1 MNPYHKFLDLP
12 EAETQPD
19 YYGLLGVP
27 RFTDDVK
34 QIHAA
39 AVTRGQQLRD
49 WDNSKFY
56 LEANTVLDEVAH
68 ASLVLEDPIRKA
80 AYDAELRQTLGI
92 VSRPNPIPSTNEI
105 VATSPPKRVSKG
117 LVSPQPTPS
126 DKPADVVYALE
137 PSLVRPKNIEEL
149 FLRRRSSG
157 RRVFAA
163 SSVGVCVA
171 ALLGMTWAMRSGRTV
186 SSAISSPVTATSTNQ
201 VAPTPVSLSL
211 SPLTTVTLQAGDRRR
226 VAVQVNRTACQGA
239 TLVRA
244 QSLPAWLSAEPAV
257 ISAEESNGILE
268 LVAADS
274 AADATVTIR
283 IEATLAEMR
292 AEQLFDVVV
301 QSSEVRQWKGSGRR
315 IISVATADDHLVLV
329 GGADSTLHLW
339 NADSG
344 DEPTAISTGGE
355 AVRSAALSS
364 NGQLALFGGA
374 DGKLRMWSL
383 AKPDAAQERHCL
395 AGHEKFITSVA
406 LSASGHRAVSGSF
419 DTTVRLWDMPA
430 GTELHC
436 FRGHTNTVTSVA
448 ISADGRWVLSGGDD
462 KTVRLW
468 NAESKSELWDVD
480 QTARPERHTRSVTCV
495 ALSKDGQFALSG
507 SLDRTVKLWNLRDL
521 ALTNVPLILRG
532 HTAGVTSVAISPDAR
547 HILSGSEDQT
557 VRLWD
562 AQSGSELR
570 RLSGHTA
577 PVTSVAFTADGRYG
591 VSGAN
596 DNTVRLWRL
605 NVGEATAPPSSRQP

>member
-12 EAETQPD
+12 EAETRPD
-19 YYGLLGVP
+19 HYGLLGVP

-157 RRVFAA
+157 WRVFAA

-171 ALLGMTWAMRSGRTV
+171 ALLGLAWAMRSGRTV

-201 VAPTPVSLSL
+201 VAPTPASLAL

-244 QSLPAWLSAEPAV
+244 HCS
-257 ISAEESNGILE
+257 ISRSMRSELTVNGGDRTGHW
-268 LVAADS
+268 AAQD
-274 AADATVTIR
+274 
-283 IEATLAEMR
+283 LA
-292 AEQLFDVVV
+292 
-301 QSSEVRQWKGSGRR
+301 S
-315 IISVATADDHLVLV
+315 
-329 GGADSTLHLW
+329 
-339 NADSG
+339 
-344 DEPTAISTGGE
+344 GE
-355 AVRSAALSS
+355 APSAMAGARARWLARAMALDDRA
-364 NGQLALFGGA
+364 GFAVGDQVLASAF
-374 DGKLRMWSL
+374 RERRWPSL
-383 AKPDAAQERHCL
+383 
-395 AGHEKFITSVA
+395 
-406 LSASGHRAVSGSF
+406 
-419 DTTVRLWDMPA
+419 
-430 GTELHC
+430 
-436 FRGHTNTVTSVA
+436 
-448 ISADGRWVLSGGDD
+448 
-462 KTVRLW
+462 
-468 NAESKSELWDVD
+468 
-480 QTARPERHTRSVTCV
+480 
-495 ALSKDGQFALSG
+495 
-507 SLDRTVKLWNLRDL
+507 
-521 ALTNVPLILRG
+521 
-532 HTAGVTSVAISPDAR
+532 
-547 HILSGSEDQT
+547 
-557 VRLWD
+557 
-562 AQSGSELR
+562 
-570 RLSGHTA
+570 
-577 PVTSVAFTADGRYG
+577 
-591 VSGAN
+591 
-596 DNTVRLWRL
+596 
-605 NVGEATAPPSSRQP
+605 